1 MQILLLFFASGE
13 IAKRSPLQVGLVTF
27 TEKPH
32 LLHNVSHKTGISP
45 VIMGAH
51 SHKWIPGH
59 VRHHSYIPAHLHHL
73 YLPTQ
78 ALLLAR
84 TVETVFVHP
93 AVYSP
98 YRHHLGGFGIGLDV
112 GGQGAGH
119 GFHVVLDF

>member
-1 MQILLLFFASGE
+1 MRTVIIQILLLFFASGE

-59 VRHHSYIPAHLHHL
+59 
-73 YLPTQ
+73 